1 MPMFVLPDPGEGL
14 VEAEIVTWMV
24 KVGDEVKTN
33 DIVVE
38 VETAKSLVELPIP
51 YDGLVRAL
59 LAAEGDTVEVGAAII
74 DIDDGT
80 DGAYSLPPNAG
91 QAENADAS
99 NDDDNDDDDGDVSG
113 MPTNA
118 AEGVGNEGAEAT
130 EDVVDEARP
139 DDLIPAAPA
148 PQREANLV
156 GYGPS
161 VGATTRRRRKGHGGS
176 VDEEPQDAKPKPKAT
191 PPVRKYAKDRGVD
204 LAQVQPTRDDDVIS
218 RADVDAF
225 VARDESLTSPQPMP
239 PVASEPRRAAPSAP
253 TPAASVPAPT
263 AAPTAAPAAAAAA
276 TGAAT
281 GASAYRAPSFDRAGP
296 RETRTPVK
304 GVRRLT
310 ANAMVASAFT
320 APHVT
325 EFITVD
331 VSATMELVER
341 LKGDREFRDLKVS
354 PLLILAKA
362 LIVAVHRN
370 PGVNAAWDEAA
381 GEIVQRH
388 YLNLGIAAATP
399 RGLIVPNIKDA
410 DLMDLAQLAA
420 ALQSLVVTA
429 KAGRVQL
436 AQMSGGTITIT
447 NVGVFGVDT
456 GTPII
461 NPGESAIVCFG
472 AVRRQPWVVTARDGS
487 ETIEPR
493 WITQL
498 AVSFDHRLVDGELGS
513 RFLADIA
520 ALMHDP
526 GRALVWG

>member
-51 YDGLVRAL
+51 YDGVVRAL

-74 DIDDGT
+74 DIDDGSE
-80 DGAYSLPPNAG
+80 GAYSLPPNTG
-91 QAENADAS
+91 QGAS
-99 NDDDNDDDDGDVSG
+99 GDD
-113 MPTNA
+113 
-118 AEGVGNEGAEAT
+118 EGAYGGAT
-130 EDVVDEARP
+130 PDVDGAPSGAADGTGDAAKEGRP
-139 DDLIPAAPA
+139 DDLIPAAPAQA

-161 VGATTRRRRKGHGGS
+161 VGATTRRRRKGHG
-176 VDEEPQDAKPKPKAT
+176 DLAADQEPQEAKPKPKAT

-204 LAQVQPTRDDDVIS
+204 LTQVHATRDDEVIS
-218 RADVDAF
+218 RSDVDAF
-225 VARDESLTSPQPMP
+225 IAGGQPSVG
-239 PVASEPRRAAPSAP
+239 VASGSKPSPPTPSHSVQSQPTPPDFTPAEPTHASAP
-253 TPAASVPAPT
+253 TTAHSATAPV
-263 AAPTAAPAAAAAA
+263 
-276 TGAAT
+276 TGAA
-281 GASAYRAPSFDRAGP
+281 AYRPPSFDRSGP

-310 ANAMVASAFT
+310 ANAMVGSAFT

-331 VSATMELVER
+331 VSATMELVDR
-341 LKGDREFRDLKVS
+341 LKSDRDFRGLKVS

-362 LIVAVHRN
+362 LIVAVRRN
-370 PGVNAAWDEAA
+370 PGVNAAWDETA

-420 ALQSLVVTA
+420 ALQSLVATA
-429 KAGRVQL
+429 KAGRAQL

-472 AVRRQPWVVTARDGS
+472 AVRRQPWVVTAADGS